1 MSPELKYI
9 IKQNRT
15 LLLFSIVLVLA
26 SSYALVAYYL
36 AAIYF
41 IYWG

>member
-36 AAIYF
+36 AAFYLF
-41 IYWG
+41 Y